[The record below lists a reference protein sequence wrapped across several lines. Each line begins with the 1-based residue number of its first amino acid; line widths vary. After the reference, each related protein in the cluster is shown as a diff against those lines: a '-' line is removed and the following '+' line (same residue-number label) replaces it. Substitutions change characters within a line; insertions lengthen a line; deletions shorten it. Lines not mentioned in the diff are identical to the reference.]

1 MQDCTKRNVSTETK
15 LRFHVFQDERFVDL
29 NLYQYGWEQTE
40 PLHSY
45 GPYARNHY
53 LFHYVIS
60 GKGLLLANGQEYAIE
75 GGHGFLITPGEV
87 TTYRADE
94 QDPWEY
100 TWIEFDGLRA
110 HEALNL
116 AGISGQ
122 NPVYSPASAK
132 AGQLLQEQM
141 LFPCKSQSGQPHAS
155 DRLRLSVSGS
165 ACTVLC
171 LPSGTKSPPP
181 AGLLYE
187 GGSVLHIAA
196 LQRRYFHRGY
206 LLLLRAEPQLFQ
218 QGVPGYHGR
227 KPAGVPAALP
237 HGTGGTA
244 ADRKSP
250 AHQHHQHHGQLSQS
264 ASLFPC
270 VQKYIWHQPTGL
282 SCKASC
288 TIKIGLILRY
298 TPFVFPTYKN
308 APFVRPNT
316 VGQMGCCSFRDA
328 PCFFI
333 LPLIF

>member
-1 MQDCTKRNVSTETK
+1 MQECTKRNVSTETK
-15 LRFHVFQDERFVDL
+15 CRFHVFQDERFVDL

-60 GKGLLLANGQEYAIE
+60 GKGLLLANEQEYTIE
-75 GGHGFLITPGEV
+75 GGHGFLIAPGQV

-94 QDPWEY
+94 QEPCEHQSR
-100 TWIEFDGLRA
+100 TAAARA
-110 HEALNL
+110 DAL
-116 AGISGQ
+116 S
-122 NPVYSPASAK
+122 
-132 AGQLLQEQM
+132 
-141 LFPCKSQSGQPHAS
+141 CKSQSGQPHAP

-187 GGSVLHIAA
+187 RGSVLHRAA

-206 LLLLRAEPQLFQ
+206 LLLLRTEPQLFQ

-244 ADRKSP
+244 ADRKPP

-270 VQKYIWHQPTGL
+270 VQKCIWHQPTGL
-282 SCKASC
+282 SCKAFC
-288 TIKIGLILRY
+288 TIKIALILRY

-308 APFVRPNT
+308 TPFVRPNT
-316 VGQMGCCSFRDA
+316 VGQMGCCSFRGA
-328 PCFFI
+328 PCFLFAFNLLTHGSQLRFSNI
-333 LPLIF
+333 PPGHRLELNRHSPVGHCR